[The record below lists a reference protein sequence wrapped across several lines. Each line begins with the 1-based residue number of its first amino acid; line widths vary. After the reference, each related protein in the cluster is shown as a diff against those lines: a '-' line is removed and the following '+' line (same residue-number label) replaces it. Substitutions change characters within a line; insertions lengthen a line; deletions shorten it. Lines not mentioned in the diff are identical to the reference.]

1 MNKLLP
7 SLVLIVGMVWSGA
20 MEAQQ
25 WCPPGAEWR
34 YLYIT
39 LEPEYQPNGTLQYRY
54 MGDSLFQGEACQYF
68 ESWVYLYDTVGT
80 LQQLGPW
87 HHFTSTAPGL
97 IRFWN
102 TFPSPP
108 HFDTLAYFDAAPG
121 TNWTFHGFGEDKVIT
136 VQDTGAR
143 VVEGIP
149 LRYVVITS
157 SQPWIGIEPDTIYE
171 RIGALSHDNFRPL
184 INYFMESP
192 VSGLGCYR
200 DDEIEYVYR
209 HEVSCN
215 SSLSV
220 EKHAFDAGPMLHV
233 HPNPADA
240 WVAFDYDLLAP
251 PVDAVLVVRDVTG
264 REVYRKAL
272 HEARQQVMWDTRMM
286 APGTYTASLINGKQL
301 LRSEKIV
308 IRQ

>member
-34 YLYIT
+34 YPYIT
-39 LEPEYQPNGTLQYRY
+39 LEPEYGPNGTLQYRY

-68 ESWVYLYDTVGT
+68 ESWVYLYDTAGT
-80 LQQLGPW
+80 PQQLGPW

-136 VQDTGAR
+136 VQDTGTR

-200 DDEIEYVYR
+200 DDEIEYVSPWY
-209 HEVSCN
+209 ESSCN
-215 SSLSV
+215 SPVSV
-220 EKHAFDAGPMLHV
+220 EERSPNTGATLHV
-233 HPNPADA
+233 YPNPGHDRV
-240 WVAFDYDLLAP
+240 WLDPTPGGHLSQ
-251 PVDAVLVVRDVTG
+251 LVVRDAVGRIMGEWLVTG
-264 REVYRKAL
+264 ISMELNTAVWPPGLYLLELMDRRGRRGV
-272 HEARQQVMWDTRMM
+272 TRWTKM
-286 APGTYTASLINGKQL
+286 
-301 LRSEKIV
+301 
-308 IRQ
+308 

>member
-34 YLYIT
+34 YPYIT
-39 LEPEYQPNGTLQYRY
+39 LEPEYGPNGTLQYRY

-68 ESWVYLYDTVGT
+68 ESWVYLYDTAGT
-80 LQQLGPW
+80 PQQLGPW

-136 VQDTGAR
+136 VQDTGTR

-220 EKHAFDAGPMLHV
+220 EKHAFDAAPMLHV
-233 HPNPADA
+233 HPNPGNDQ
-240 WVAFDYDLLAP
+240 LQL
-251 PVDAVLVVRDVTG
+251 VLMAGMSQAKLTVRDASGRTMGEWPIAGISMELNTAVWPPGLYLLELMDRRGRRGVT
-264 REVYRKAL
+264 RWTK
-272 HEARQQVMWDTRMM
+272 M
-286 APGTYTASLINGKQL
+286 
-301 LRSEKIV
+301 
-308 IRQ
+308 